1 MEQHII
7 YWASVGL
14 HSEFAHVCLEAAQS
28 LSNRGV
34 SIDHRQAGSSLWFS
48 SPDFGSF
55 QLDRADIFGYLTTKR
70 PNIMGTLLLLTA
82 SAINPMILL
91 LAHGHD
97 HRCTPESKRRF
108 LQATISHLEKEQAD
122 RIMVA
127 YDLHA
132 DSGVQENPADH
143 FDKSCQSLAA

>member
-1 MEQHII
+1 MEQHNI

-34 SIDHRQAGSSLWFS
+34 SIDHRQA
-48 SPDFGSF
+48 
-55 QLDRADIFGYLTTKR
+55 
-70 PNIMGTLLLLTA
+70 
-82 SAINPMILL
+82 
-91 LAHGHD
+91 
-97 HRCTPESKRRF
+97 
-108 LQATISHLEKEQAD
+108 D

-132 DSGVQENPADH
+132 DSGVQESPADH
-143 FDKSCQSLAA
+143 FDKSCQSLSA